1 MTLRQIIRMK
11 MVYGS
16 KLPRNCDFRACWVIS
31 DTGTDVYIMCRYW
44 DWADKDVP
52 ENGLPPVLYKE
63 KVEIV
68 AAGGKKQ
75 IVGNPLSFFS
85 YVGGVPSD
93 FSDEKDDTVG
103 YLSLSRTLNSLKC
116 GL

>member
-1 MTLRQIIRMK
+1 M
-11 MVYGS
+11 S
-16 KLPRNCDFRACWVIS
+16 
-31 DTGTDVYIMCRYW
+31 RYW
-44 DWADKDVP
+44 DWADKDVA
-52 ENGLPPVLYKE
+52 ENGLPPVLYEE

-93 FSDEKDDTVG
+93 FSDEKNDTVC
-103 YLSLSRTLNSLKC
+103 YLSLSRSLNLLKC